1 MFSSILM
8 VFLAFFVLAAG
19 FLTLKREL
27 AAEPPAFASKKEAKE
42 EMLGLFQDRGFFYLT
57 AIALFM
63 QVVFKQSQIVPFDFF
78 QAFLA
83 SSGVQ
88 ALFLFHQKK
97 RLGHKGGIGGI
108 SEFPVP
114 FFLK

>member
-8 VFLAFFVLAAG
+8 VFLALCVLGAG

-27 AAEPPAFASKKEAKE
+27 AADPPVFASKKEAKE
-42 EMLGLFQDRGFFYLT
+42 EMLGLFHDRGFFYLT

-63 QVVFKQSQIVPFDFF
+63 QVVFKKAQIAPFDFF

-83 SSGVQ
+83 SSGIQ
-88 ALFLFHQKK
+88 ALFYLMKRKDLGVKAGLVVVVSCIFLF
-97 RLGHKGGIGGI
+97 
-108 SEFPVP
+108 F
-114 FFLK
+114 

>member
-8 VFLAFFVLAAG
+8 VFLALCVLAAG

-27 AAEPPAFASKKEAKE
+27 AADPPVFASKKEAKE
-42 EMLGLFQDRGFFYLT
+42 ELVGLFQDRGFFYLT

-63 QVVFKQSQIVPFDFF
+63 KVVFKKNLIAPIDFF

-83 SSGVQ
+83 SSGIQ
-88 ALFLFHQKK
+88 ALFYLLKRKDLGVKAGLVVLVSCIFLF
-97 RLGHKGGIGGI
+97 
-108 SEFPVP
+108 F
-114 FFLK
+114 